1 MTIVPEGFD
10 PYLADAL
17 LLLAA
22 DEGQNLNSY
31 ARMSG
36 ASKSVMASYFMELS
50 DRATTFCRAVI
61 DDSGVTHER
70 TASPSMWTVQAPHCA
85 SPQPKRGPCSARLS
99 RSA

>member
-36 ASKSVMASYFMELS
+36 ASKSVMASYFGAFRPRDNL
-50 DRATTFCRAVI
+50 V
-61 DDSGVTHER
+61 SG
-70 TASPSMWTVQAPHCA
+70 
-85 SPQPKRGPCSARLS
+85 GD
-99 RSA
+99 